1 MTTKL
6 YETRIRSLLAIGLL
20 AAILAQQNAMAQT
33 TPPPEGTVNSPGSVL
48 HGRTTRV
55 ADAILSQLPSITE
68 YNQVTN
74 LVQLS
79 SITNLNLASQS
90 LSSLQINDFAGL
102 SQLETLNLNNNQLTN
117 LPSVVF
123 DDLANLQRLSL
134 HNNRLASLPSGVFDK
149 FANLQCLTLSNNRLS
164 SLAEGVFDKL
174 VNLDTLDLARNGIS
188 ALPAGVFDQLANLE
202 TLRLQN
208 NRLASLPDGIFDRLM
223 NLRNEVELSGNPLSI
238 EISLSP
244 TILEVAEGNAGTTN
258 ANLQVRISQAYAEA
272 ITVRY
277 TTQDG
282 TATSG
287 LDYTT
292 TSGMLTFPAGTTSLT
307 QTISIPIRGDT
318 LDEPPSKSFR
328 LILSNPNNAV
338 FPNNANTLQ
347 STITILDDN
356 PVCRPV
362 PAEFSLPS
370 LIFSADRLTISEGQT
385 AIYQVR
391 GTTLLPDGMII
402 HIQTSHP
409 QLTIEPQTLVFAP
422 TNWMN
427 F

>member
-1 MTTKL
+1 MPDG
-6 YETRIRSLLAIGLL
+6 I
-20 AAILAQQNAMAQT
+20 
-33 TPPPEGTVNSPGSVL
+33 
-48 HGRTTRV
+48 
-55 ADAILSQLPSITE
+55 
-68 YNQVTN
+68 
-74 LVQLS
+74 
-79 SITNLNLASQS
+79 
-90 LSSLQINDFAGL
+90 
-102 SQLETLNLNNNQLTN
+102 
-117 LPSVVF
+117 F
-123 DDLANLQRLSL
+123 DDLINL
-134 HNNRLASLPSGVFDK
+134 N
-149 FANLQCLTLSNNRLS
+149 
-164 SLAEGVFDKL
+164 
-174 VNLDTLDLARNGIS
+174 TLDLSRNQIS

-391 GTTLLPDGMII
+391 GVTARVSDMIVRI
-402 HIQTSHP
+402 RSSHP
-409 QLTIEPQTLVFAP
+409 QLIVEPRKLIFTTTTLLNFQTIQVRATANAADIDEPISIVHSIDASEGFVAHENAGALSVSISSPAAAIEADELGSEGSSENAAIEPPLIDYDQDDNGLIEEKVGRRRALRSV
-422 TNWMN
+422 
-427 F
+427 